1 MDAPKGCEAAWR
13 DFLPLFVSYSYEI
26 CRDLHELRYLCRG
39 AFGEHLLPSPLPH
52 PRRLAGGSAPIQPR
66 FDPPALA
73 SRGPPSPS
81 PSPPSPPTS
90 EPVADAASY
99 AAAPFSTA
107 ADALARSA
115 TSSLASA
122 SPLPPPPPPPPP
134 PPSLPPTPPRP
145 NLSGEWMRPV
155 HDGLI
160 DAGDKA
166 RRRLRGGLWWQARW
180 PTCDMLLV
188 GSAAAGG
195 QGVPARGT
203 QARVRA
209 RGALLVHQHR
219 VVRERRVL
227 TPSTFSTG
235 AAHAQGGGCA
245 RRGRRRRRRPRPPHQ
260 RQVASPLRIPRIA
273 LPAGDGLGTL
283 REPPERWESSRDCAR
298 LREVARD
305 CAGVREITGDS
316 ARFAKRPLP
325 CFGTALQGE

>member
-52 PRRLAGGSAPIQPR
+52 PRRLAGGPAPSQPR
-66 FDPPALA
+66 FDPPAFA

-122 SPLPPPPPPPPP
+122 SPLPPPPSPPPP

-180 PTCDMLLV
+180 PTRDVLLV

-219 VVRERRVL
+219 VATR
-227 TPSTFSTG
+227 T
-235 AAHAQGGGCA
+235 A
-245 RRGRRRRRRPRPPHQ
+245 RPHTLHVHNRRRSRARQ
-260 RQVASPLRIPRIA
+260 RLRAPWTAPTAEASPSP
-273 LPAGDGLGTL
+273 PAPSGFSSPHTSHRAAGRGWT
-283 REPPERWESSRDCAR
+283 RHSSRAAR
-298 LREVARD
+298 KV
-305 CAGVREITGDS
+305 
-316 ARFAKRPLP
+316 
-325 CFGTALQGE
+325 GE